1 MTRSE
6 TVSPTMRDVAAIARV
21 SIKTVSNVLGD
32 YPYVRP
38 ETRARVME
46 AVDQLGY
53 QINVAARN
61 LRSGRTRA
69 LGLAVP
75 ELSQAYF
82 AELADAV
89 IRCASTRGYTVF
101 IEQTSARRAT
111 EIATIVGMHRHAIDG
126 LIFSPLA
133 LGPEDSRY
141 LDVDFPLVVLGERI
155 LHSPADH
162 IMMPNEAASEAAVA
176 HMISKGRRRIA
187 VIGTHP
193 DDPEG
198 TASSRYRG
206 YMGAHRDAGLKIDPA
221 LAIDAVE
228 WHRAEG
234 AAAAARLLDSELDFD
249 GLFCFNDALAL
260 GAMYELQRQGRRVPD
275 DVAIIG
281 FDDIED
287 SRFSTPTLTT
297 ISPGRE
303 EIAQRAV
310 ELVVER
316 IEGGSRTDGP
326 TQLEVDFALRLRGST
341 GD

>member
-1 MTRSE
+1 MSRAE
-6 TVSPTMRDVAAIARV
+6 GNAPTMQDVAALANV
-21 SIKTVSNVLGD
+21 SSKTVSNVLGD
-32 YPYVRP
+32 YKQVKP
-38 ETRARVME
+38 ETRARVLA

-61 LRSGRTRA
+61 LRSGRTRVI
-69 LGLAVP
+69 GLAVP

-89 IRCASTRGYTVF
+89 IRAASARGYTVF
-101 IEQTSARRAT
+101 IEQTSAQRST
-111 EIATIVGMHRHAIDG
+111 EIETIVGMRRHAIDG

-133 LGPEDSRY
+133 LGPEDAAY

-155 LHSPADH
+155 QHSPADH
-162 IMMPNEAASEAAVA
+162 ITMPNEAASKAAVA
-176 HMISKGRRRIA
+176 HLITRGRRRIA

-198 TASSRYRG
+198 TAATRFAG
-206 YMGAHRDAGLKIDPA
+206 YVAALQDAGIEVDDA
-221 LAIDAVE
+221 LVFDARA

-234 AAAAARLLDSELDFD
+234 AVAAALMIERGPRVD

-260 GAMYELQRQGRRVPD
+260 GAMHELQRQGVRVPED
-275 DVAIIG
+275 IAIVG

-287 SRFSTPTLTT
+287 SRYSTPALTT

-303 EIAQRAV
+303 EIAVRAV
-310 ELVVER
+310 NLVVDRVEA
-316 IEGGSRTDGP
+316 EEPLTGP
-326 TQLEVDFALRLRGST
+326 VQVEAGFVLQVRQST

>member
-1 MTRSE
+1 MRE
-6 TVSPTMRDVAAIARV
+6 VAQLAGVSA
-21 SIKTVSNVLGD
+21 KTVSNVLSD
-32 YPYVRP
+32 YPYIRP
-38 ETRARVME
+38 ETRARVMA

-53 QINVAARN
+53 QINVAART

-69 LGLAVP
+69 IGLALP

-89 IRCASTRGYTVF
+89 IRSASRHGYTVF

-111 EIATIVGMHRHAIDG
+111 ELETIAGMHRHSIDG

-133 LGPEDSRY
+133 LGQEDARY

-155 LHSPADH
+155 LRSPADH
-162 IMMPNEAASEAAVA
+162 VTMPNEAASKAAVA
-176 HMISKGRRRIA
+176 HLLERGRRRIA

-198 TASSRYRG
+198 TAATRFRG
-206 YMGAHRDAGLKIDPA
+206 YSEALREAGIEVDPRLVLDARS
-221 LAIDAVE
+221 
-228 WHRAEG
+228 WHRADG
-234 AAAAARLLDSELDFD
+234 AAAAVALLEPGLEVD

-260 GAMYELQRQGRRVPD
+260 GAMHALQTRGVRVPE
-275 DVAIIG
+275 DVAVVG

-287 SRFSTPTLTT
+287 SRYATPALST

-303 EIAQRAV
+303 EIAARAV
-310 ELVVER
+310 DLLIER
-316 IEGGSRTDGP
+316 IEGPDDVDAP
-326 TQLEVDFALRLRGST
+326 AQIEVGFSLVIRASSGRA
-341 GD
+341 